1 MYVSE
6 ALTEGHNRQSFDCGN
21 PILNDWLARSSLSA
35 ENQRTTR
42 TFVVRDDANLVL
54 GYYSLT
60 AHVIE
65 AQALPKK
72 YAGNTRGQI
81 PAVLLAKL
89 AVDKTCQGT
98 GLGAALLADA
108 LGRALDAARQVG
120 ARFVVV
126 DAIDKPAHSFYRK
139 HGFAPIPDTD
149 RLLMKMSSIEA
160 SL

>member
-6 ALTEGHNRQSFDCGN
+6 ALNEGHDRQSFDCGN
-21 PILNDWLARSSLSA
+21 PILNDWLVRSSLSA
-35 ENQRTTR
+35 EQQRTTR
-42 TFVVRDDANLVL
+42 TFVVRDDSNTVL

-65 AQALPKK
+65 AAALPRK

-81 PAVLLAKL
+81 PAILLAKL
-89 AVDKTCQGT
+89 AVDKTAQGT
-98 GLGAALLADA
+98 GLGGALLADA
-108 LGRALDAARQVG
+108 LERALDAARNVG

-126 DAIDKPAHSFYRK
+126 DAIDTAAASFYRK
-139 HGFAPIPDTD
+139 YGFTPIPETD
-149 RLLMKMSSIEA
+149 RLLMKMSAIES